1 MYKPCL
7 FLFYNHQMNTS
18 SQNLTSIL
26 LTAICF
32 FAFFIFGTTDNLKGS
47 TLPAMLAELNIDYG
61 TGGNIF
67 FSEYVG
73 FLIATLI
80 TGILAD
86 RFGLKIVFILAGIA
100 LVFGVGGYSSFS
112 TPFLLSTSLFIV
124 GLGLGAFELGPNAV
138 IVSLYHEQ
146 KGLYLNLMAVMHGLG
161 SMIAPLVAGYLLSM
175 DVNWR
180 TIYRFDLL
188 LIAIFLVASLLVR
201 FPKSEEKASLDF
213 RAIPTVAFKHTLP
226 FYYGAMLFYVAAE
239 IGLASWMV
247 VYLQEARSLN
257 ETASNNYLA
266 IFFGMLMLGR
276 FFGSFFVKRVG
287 YLRSILFATLLA
299 TASIALGIFTNLVIF
314 IPITG
319 FFFSI
324 IFPTLT
330 AAVSDAEQENINT
343 ILGTLFTFSGIG
355 GMIGPWLVAWSSKLF
370 GLQVGFSSIILLT
383 GSTLVFAFILNQRS
397 NTNGQR
403 S

>member
-1 MYKPCL
+1 M
-7 FLFYNHQMNTS
+7 
-18 SQNLTSIL
+18 QNRTTTIL
-26 LTAICF
+26 LTSICF
-32 FAFFIFGTTDNLKGS
+32 FAFFIFGVTDNLKGP

-86 RFGLKIVFILAGIA
+86 RFGLKLVFVLAGVA
-100 LVFGVGGYSSFS
+100 LVIGAGGYSYFG
-112 TPFLLSTSLFIV
+112 TPLLLSISLFIV

-161 SMIAPLVAGYLLSM
+161 SMIAPLFVGLLFSM
-175 DVNWR
+175 DVSWR
-180 TIYRFDLL
+180 AVYRWDLV
-188 LIAIFLVASLLVR
+188 LIAIFLIASLLLR
-201 FPKSEEKASLDF
+201 FPKSEDKASLDF
-213 RAIPTVAFKHTLP
+213 RAIPKVAFKHSMP
-226 FYYGAMLFYVAAE
+226 YYYGAMLFYVAAE

-247 VYLQEARSLN
+247 VYLQQARGLN
-257 ETASNNYLA
+257 EVISNNYLA

-276 FFGSFFVKRVG
+276 FLGGFIVKRVG
-287 YLRSILFATLLA
+287 YLRAILIASLMATL
-299 TASIALGIFTNLVIF
+299 SVSFGIFSEFAIF
-314 IPITG
+314 IPLTG

-330 AAVSDAEQENINT
+330 AAVSDVEHENTNT
-343 ILGTLFTFSGIG
+343 ILGVLFTFSGIG
-355 GMIGPWLVAWSSKLF
+355 GVIGPWLVAWSSELL
-370 GLQVGFSSIILLT
+370 GLQIGFISTILLCT
-383 GSTLVFAFILNQRS
+383 VTVIFAFILNRR
-397 NTNGQR
+397 NGHGQ
-403 S
+403 ST